1 MKGLK
6 IKSPDFNDFTM
17 LERDS
22 NTLMS
27 EVKAKL
33 TGKRFFDQPLGTG
46 HGKLILD
53 YYDLLFDLIATKAP
67 ATHAGSTA
75 WLTHCESARVQYAF
89 IHHPEGF
96 QQSGPS
102 VQQLCP
108 KESISL
114 LIADSNYGVKKA
126 AWDQVPWK
134 EEFRDSIGFVLA
146 HNRILDH
153 AKFAWFVSDKQL
165 VDCITACKDS
175 GLNYKVITWAKP
187 PSPLATGH
195 RFRHDAEFIVL
206 GWMGNEPDF
215 VKNYNKNHPLRYSTI
230 HNEARV
236 SRPLKNSEGNPIN
249 PYQKPVNLML
259 KLINIACDSGESLIV
274 DITCGTGTTAVSCTD
289 PYKVSFSTVAN
300 YLNVHLYHYDRSR
313 QPRPP

>member
-1 MKGLK
+1 MNGLK
-6 IKSPDFNDFTM
+6 IKSKDFNDFTF
-17 LERDS
+17 LEKDC
-22 NTLMS
+22 NALMA
-27 EVKAKL
+27 EVTAFLSDKEIFAK
-33 TGKRFFDQPLGTG
+33 PLATG
-46 HGKLILD
+46 HMKLILD
-53 YYDLLFDLIATKAP
+53 YYGVLFDIIAPKAT
-67 ATHAGSTA
+67 ATHAASTS
-75 WLTHCESARVQYAF
+75 WITHVETTRVQYAF

-96 QQSGPS
+96 KQSGPS
-102 VQQLCP
+102 VFELCP

-126 AWDQVPWK
+126 AWDQVPWT

-165 VDCITACKDS
+165 VDCITACIDS

-187 PSPLATGH
+187 PSPMATGH

-206 GWMGNEPDF
+206 GWMGKEPDF
-215 VKNYNKNHPLRYSTI
+215 VKNYNKDHPLRYTTI

-236 SRPLKNSEGNPIN
+236 SRPLKNNEGNPVN

-259 KLINIACDSGESLIV
+259 KLINMACDSGESLIV
-274 DITCGTGTTAVSCTD
+274 DITCGTGTTAVSFYSC
-289 PYKVSFSTVAN
+289 KSSF
-300 YLNVHLYHYDRSR
+300 
-313 QPRPP
+313 